1 LYVAYFFFN
10 KYRVLFY
17 LGGQNLFWGE
27 GKGVAPVVGEGGG
40 ERSRRMNTVQI
51 MYIHYMYTC
60 IYMYVNAKMIP
71 VETIPGICGEGMK
84 ERGRGG
90 ELKYYIFDIL

>member
-1 LYVAYFFFN
+1 
-10 KYRVLFY
+10 
-17 LGGQNLFWGE
+17 
-27 GKGVAPVVGEGGG
+27 
-40 ERSRRMNTVQI
+40 
-51 MYIHYMYTC
+51 
-60 IYMYVNAKMIP
+60 MYVNAKMIP